1 MNIAQ
6 NVGPNEISITY
17 GIEESHSEAA
27 EPIISLEN
35 LYKVVILLNRVLQ
48 KEKKNTHTSTPQ
60 HKMRRRNEEQEQQEG
75 KEEENKMRRRQEEEE
90 QDGNDEEEQ
99 QQQEEEEEVEE
110 KHNPQEEFPQTPKCK
125 YKTSGFLKE
134 RRKIMKSKRKAK
146 RNKTQFFFCLK
157 KKLFTNFLSLSL
169 SLSHTHTHTHIPV

>member
-1 MNIAQ
+1 L
-6 NVGPNEISITY
+6 Y
-17 GIEESHSEAA
+17 YDLIEF
-27 EPIISLEN
+27 
-35 LYKVVILLNRVLQ
+35 Y
-48 KEKKNTHTSTPQ
+48 KKNKNIHTSTPQ

-75 KEEENKMRRRQEEEE
+75 KEEENKMRRRQEEEEE

-125 YKTSGFLKE
+125 YNTSGFLKE
-134 RRKIMKSKRKAK
+134 RRKIMKPKRKAK

-169 SLSHTHTHTHIPV
+169 THTHTHTHIPV